1 MTPDEWLADF
11 EAKTA
16 ELRRKEIAFRNP
28 KSATL
33 SVRVGSLRVRT
44 RWLMQSSGTTQVR

>member
-16 ELRRKEIAFRNP
+16 ELQHNAAVNWI
-28 KSATL
+28 SARQATTGTSSAR
-33 SVRVGSLRVRT
+33 SVG
-44 RWLMQSSGTTQVR
+44 